1 MVDFTHGVMLPDA
14 ASAPTWAPEGH
25 RFRWF
30 TQGVPAGKVVG
41 PLVPS
46 MATVG
51 PDVVPTNGVL
61 GRHFTPQ
68 FLNALNQRA
77 VGFGFP

>member
-1 MVDFTHGVMLPDA
+1 
-14 ASAPTWAPEGH
+14 
-25 RFRWF
+25 
-30 TQGVPAGKVVG
+30 
-41 PLVPS
+41 